1 MSQDWRIGELERRLE
16 DQRRQVASLSSRL
29 AAAEQ
34 AQAQSGGMATPATG
48 GAARYYI
55 GKATTSITARS
66 GTTPGSGTVEIYDG
80 GSGTLTA
87 TGATKT
93 AKNAGTIIS
102 SGKWVRIDLDGFG
115 VWWADPQECE

>member
-1 MSQDWRIGELERRLE
+1 MEPRVRELERLLV
-16 DQRRQVASLSSRL
+16 QTLRRQQEIESRL
-29 AAAEQ
+29 AASEQ
-34 AQAQSGGMATPATG
+34 AQAQSGGMATPSTG

-87 TGATKT
+87 TGVTKT

-115 VWWADPQECE
+115 VWWASPEECEDE